1 MKVIK
6 GNDKNL
12 NNFLNKNTCFVG
24 IFSKFCIHCKNMKP
38 QWESM
43 KKKLKKIDCNAIII
57 ELSIDDHKNI
67 NNSELSQYMLVNGVP
82 SMMIMKN
89 GKINKHYNGNR
100 SENDMS
106 NFVLKNI
113 NKRKLRE
120 KTKKIRYYKQ
130 VRTMGRKK
138 L

>member
-113 NKRKLRE
+113 SKRKLRE
-120 KTKKIRYYKQ
+120 KTKKIRHYKQ

-138 L
+138 I

>member
-1 MKVIK
+1 
-6 GNDKNL
+6 
-12 NNFLNKNTCFVG
+12 
-24 IFSKFCIHCKNMKP
+24 MKP

-57 ELSIDDHKNI
+57 ELSTDDHKNI

-82 SMMIMKN
+82 SMMIIKN
-89 GKINKHYNGNR
+89 AKINKHYNGDR

-120 KTKKIRYYKQ
+120 KTKKIRQYKHI
-130 VRTMGRKK
+130 RTMGRRK